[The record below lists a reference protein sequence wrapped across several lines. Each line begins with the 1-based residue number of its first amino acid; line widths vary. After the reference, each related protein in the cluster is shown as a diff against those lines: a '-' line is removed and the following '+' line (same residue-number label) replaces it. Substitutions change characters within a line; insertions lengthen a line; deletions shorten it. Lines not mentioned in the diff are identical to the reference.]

1 MGYQRVVKPRLF
13 VDMMSYLHATGHGV
27 YFNRKDS
34 EHSDT
39 PIAEQIHYGEKVDLL
54 YCNTPSVIKFTE
66 DQPNHGGDTLFNY
79 IDYDWVNTGINFPVL
94 PIDCLVCLNH
104 NLEGMKFS
112 GGSWTDDVTEWG
124 FPAEDNLVN
133 WTDPIAHN
141 GFSIRLKSTP
151 VYTSIDTKRLY
162 AYFSNHAGNV
172 GQRYMGSYFFGK
184 TWTPPHNPNLS
195 MTVSRSFDGI
205 KQTKTQGGHTMNNIN
220 YLGNPNWAGHNAW
233 ELWNYPEDPS
243 VTLPNEDPDSTQ
255 QQMFIEDP
263 KLNLGR
269 LGRRSWKLTFELVSE
284 SDIFAALEQSN
295 ILPFD
300 VGDTYPEGTAT
311 FTELGIDNPILQED
325 NFISRVWIPTLG
337 GKIPMLMQVDDTN
350 NNPDQFAIVTIKS
363 NTFSVKPKAPNL
375 YSFSMI
381 LEESW

>member
-1 MGYQRVVKPRLF
+1 MGYQRVVKPKFF
-13 VDMMSYLHATGHGV
+13 VDQMSYLHATGHGE
-27 YFNRKDS
+27 YFTRHEDD
-34 EHSDT
+34 HGTDT
-39 PIAEQIHYGEKVDLL
+39 EQKIYFGDTTDLI
-54 YCNTPSVIKFTE
+54 YCNTSSLLKF
-66 DQPNHGGDTLFNY
+66 NLIGGNQTMWSFRDHVTY
-79 IDYDWVNTGINFPVL
+79 KYFPVL
-94 PIDCLVCLNH
+94 PINFAMVLNH
-104 NLEGMKFS
+104 NLEGTDFKFHFKD
-112 GGSWTDDVTEWG
+112 GNTHQIKTEDFQDTIINWGTAGSTSTPE
-124 FPAEDNLVN
+124 
-133 WTDPIAHN
+133 HN
-141 GFSIRLKSTP
+141 GFSLRASNTTHFT
-151 VYTSIDTKRLY
+151 TSVNKIL
-162 AYFSNHAGNV
+162 AWFSDQPTSNV
-172 GQRYMGSYFFGK
+172 GQRYVGSTILGHTYS
-184 TWTPPHNPNLS
+184 PPHNPNLS

-233 ELWNYPEDPS
+233 ELWNYPADPS
-243 VTLPNEDPDSTQ
+243 ATPPNEDPDATQ

-300 VGDTYPEGTAT
+300 VGDTYPEGTET
-311 FTELGIDNPILQED
+311 FTQLGIDNPILQED